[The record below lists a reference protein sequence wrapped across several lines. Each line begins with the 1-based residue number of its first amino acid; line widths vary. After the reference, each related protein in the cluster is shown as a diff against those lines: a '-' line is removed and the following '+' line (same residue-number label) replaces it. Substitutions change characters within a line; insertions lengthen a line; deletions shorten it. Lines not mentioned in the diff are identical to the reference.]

1 MDTTTILNKL
11 INKKNLTAKETGSF
25 LLEVINGSI
34 SNEQAA
40 AIITALRM
48 KGETVEEIYGFI
60 KTLRKNM
67 ISINLNDAID
77 VCGTGGDG
85 SGTFNVSTAVAF
97 VVAGAGI
104 KVAKHGNR
112 AASSSCG
119 SADVLEALGVNINL
133 TPKQAEQV
141 FKKIGMVF
149 LFAPLYHP
157 AMKNVVTIRKELKI
171 RTIFNFLGPFINPS
185 RPARQLI
192 GVPDEKIAEKLT
204 LVSKKLGSKHVVI
217 ATSEDGLDEIS
228 IGGKTTLF
236 ELKNNSLK
244 KYAINPIDFGFK
256 RAFKSEIL
264 GGNAKENA
272 LIINKIFTGLKDA
285 KRNIVVFN
293 SGVALYIAGA
303 AKNIKEGIKLAEFSI
318 DSGKAKLIL
327 ENLIKETQKYE

>member
-67 ISINLNDAID
+67 ISININDAID

-236 ELKNNSLK
+236 E
-244 KYAINPIDFGFK
+244 
-256 RAFKSEIL
+256 
-264 GGNAKENA
+264 
-272 LIINKIFTGLKDA
+272 
-285 KRNIVVFN
+285 
-293 SGVALYIAGA
+293 
-303 AKNIKEGIKLAEFSI
+303 
-318 DSGKAKLIL
+318 
-327 ENLIKETQKYE
+327 

>member
-104 KVAKHGNR
+104 KVAK
-112 AASSSCG
+112 
-119 SADVLEALGVNINL
+119 
-133 TPKQAEQV
+133 TW
-141 FKKIGMVF
+141 
-149 LFAPLYHP
+149 
-157 AMKNVVTIRKELKI
+157 
-171 RTIFNFLGPFINPS
+171 
-185 RPARQLI
+185 
-192 GVPDEKIAEKLT
+192 
-204 LVSKKLGSKHVVI
+204 
-217 ATSEDGLDEIS
+217 
-228 IGGKTTLF
+228 
-236 ELKNNSLK
+236 
-244 KYAINPIDFGFK
+244 
-256 RAFKSEIL
+256 
-264 GGNAKENA
+264 
-272 LIINKIFTGLKDA
+272 
-285 KRNIVVFN
+285 
-293 SGVALYIAGA
+293 
-303 AKNIKEGIKLAEFSI
+303 
-318 DSGKAKLIL
+318 
-327 ENLIKETQKYE
+327 

>member
-67 ISINLNDAID
+67 ISININDAID